1 MEILLVGIMVC
12 QTYCYCFPFLGAQP
26 TECSIKL
33 PLSVCPSA
41 SLAFFSG
48 IAHYFFFFWYWNIC
62 SKIFVSSF
70 SEIFM
75 KNFRTDIFLNIEK
88 EFLCFVYFWQ
98 NLKRL
103 SFQLKVYPLFHWS
116 WYAIFITKAI
126 TEWTMFYMKT
136 FSFVSSVLIK

>member
-1 MEILLVGIMVC
+1 MEILLVGIIVC

-33 PLSVCPSA
+33 PLSVCPSV

-48 IAHYFFFFWYWNIC
+48 IAHYYFFFWYWNIC
-62 SKIFVSSF
+62 SKIFVSSS
-70 SEIFM
+70 SEIFT
-75 KNFRTDIFLNIEK
+75 KNFRTAIFLNIEK

-103 SFQLKVYPLFHWS
+103 SFQPKVYSLYHWS
-116 WYAIFITKAI
+116 WYAIFITQAI

-136 FSFVSSVLIK
+136 FSFVSSLLIK

>member
-1 MEILLVGIMVC
+1 MSDILLLFSFFGRPTYGVFYKITRIYLSLRQFGI
-12 QTYCYCFPFLGAQP
+12 FLRN
-26 TECSIKL
+26 CSL
-33 PLSVCPSA
+33 L
-41 SLAFFSG
+41 
-48 IAHYFFFFWYWNIC
+48 FFFWYWNIC
-62 SKIFVSSF
+62 SKIFVSSS

-75 KNFRTDIFLNIEK
+75 KNFRTAIFLNIEK

-136 FSFVSSVLIK
+136 FSFVSSLLIK